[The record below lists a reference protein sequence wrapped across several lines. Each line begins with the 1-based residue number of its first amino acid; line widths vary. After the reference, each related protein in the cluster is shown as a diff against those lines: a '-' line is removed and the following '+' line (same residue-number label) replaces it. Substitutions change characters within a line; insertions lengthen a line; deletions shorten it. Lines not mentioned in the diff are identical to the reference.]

1 MFDYDELAQEYG
13 QHRRVHPEVLKT
25 LLTTSQVHHK
35 SKILEVGCGTGNY
48 ITAVFEATGATS
60 WGIDPSLEML
70 TEAQQQSPKITF
82 EQGHAESL
90 QFEDN
95 FFDLV
100 FSVDVIHHL
109 EQIPPYFSEIF
120 RILKPGGLIC
130 TVTDSDD
137 IIRNRRP
144 LAFYFPETISV
155 DLQRYPSILLLR
167 KRMEDTGFRNIQQ
180 IRVEFPHEITDI
192 QAYKDKAYSCLH
204 LISTD
209 AFQIGLVRMETDLAQ
224 GAIPGNSRYLL
235 LFGKKPERVVFL

>member
-25 LLTTSQVHHK
+25 LLSTSQVNRN
-35 SKILEVGCGTGNY
+35 SKVLEVGCGTGNY
-48 ITAVFEATGATS
+48 IRAIHKATGASS
-60 WGIDPSLEML
+60 WGIDPSEEML
-70 TEAQQQSPKITF
+70 TEAKTQSQEISF
-82 EQGHAESL
+82 EQGQAPAL
-90 QFEDN
+90 NFEDN
-95 FFDLV
+95 FFNFV

-130 TVTDSDD
+130 TVTDSDE

-144 LAFYFPETISV
+144 LAFYFPETIAV
-155 DLQRYPSILLLR
+155 DLERYPSTILLR

-180 IRVEFPHEITDI
+180 IRVEFPYELTDI

-204 LISTD
+204 LISD
-209 AFQIGLVRMETDLAQ
+209 ESYQHGLNRMETDLAQ
-224 GAIPGNSRYLL
+224 GPIQGNSLYLL
-235 LFGKKPERVVFL
+235 LFGKKPDRIVYM